1 MKFLLSVILLE
12 VTGISLILI
21 AVRRF
26 RYDYSILELISLSF
40 FIGGAFAALQFFAM
54 SFMGIGF
61 YPGNILILPAVFFI
75 IILSRYAFHANRLY
89 EIIPLKG
96 KRVVPEKLERILV
109 AALCVQVL
117 WTIFLVLPLPVH
129 SHDAVA
135 NYALKAKMFYME
147 GGIPAGFYSWPETAV
162 AHPDYPLLL
171 PLVMTWIYEFT
182 GFDHF
187 SVNLIMPVFYVAFL
201 GLFYALIR
209 RSFNRPYSLLI
220 VFLLGT
226 IPQLADYAT
235 IIHADLV
242 LTAFVTCAFLYF
254 MLYARTRNR
263 TQLVLGSV
271 LFGLL
276 FWVKNEAA
284 VFICAYAAVFGV
296 FCVRVEKSMRKRA
309 VADMLMSFLIVAA
322 IAAPWMAIKLSAAA
336 ANSDIDISSLTPTR
350 VWQNVKDIPV
360 LLNLFQQE
368 VFGPKKWNIFWV
380 LAFAAMIWRRKALRE
395 GENFYLVFFIA
406 LSAAG
411 YFAGYMMTT
420 GNNLFFYVNT
430 TISRFML
437 HFAGLVMALAAFL
450 MWDDVR
456 SISSFK
462 VGRGEM
468 KKNDIPV
475 KGEE

>member
-1 MKFLLSVILLE
+1 MKFLLSIILLE
-12 VTGISLILI
+12 VTGMSLILI

-40 FIGGAFAALQFFAM
+40 FLGSAFAGLQFFVM
-54 SFMGIGF
+54 SLAGIGF
-61 YPGNILILPAVFFI
+61 DPGNILILPAVFFI
-75 IILSRYAFHANRLY
+75 IIFSRYAFRGNRLY
-89 EIIPLKG
+89 EILPWRG
-96 KRVVPEKLERILV
+96 KCVASGKLEMILA

-117 WTIFLVLPLPVH
+117 WTIFLVLPVPVH

-135 NYALKAKMFYME
+135 NYALKAKMFYLE
-147 GGIPAGFYSWPETAV
+147 GGIPAGFFSWPETAV

-187 SVNLIMPVFYVAFL
+187 TVNLMMPVIYVAFL

-263 TQLVLGSV
+263 TQLVLSSV

-284 VFICAYAAVFGV
+284 VFICAYAVIFLV
-296 FCVRVEKSMRKRA
+296 FCARAEKGVRKRA
-309 VADMLMSFLIVAA
+309 VTDMLMSLLIVAV
-322 IAAPWMAIKLSAAA
+322 IAFPWLSIKLSAAA
-336 ANSDIDISSLTPTR
+336 ANSDIDIAALTPAR
-350 VWQNVKDIPV
+350 VWENVKDIPI

-380 LAFAAMIWRRKALRE
+380 LVFASMIWRRKALRE
-395 GENFYLVFFIA
+395 GENFYLVLFIT

-411 YFAGYMMTT
+411 YFVGYMMTT

-437 HFAGLVMALAAFL
+437 HFAGLAMTLAAFL

-456 SISSFK
+456 AISSFK
-462 VGRGEM
+462 VG
-468 KKNDIPV
+468 
-475 KGEE
+475 KGEIKENVIPAEDKE